1 MKLNI
6 FSLNFPKIIR
16 FIGNALFLIFFLLV
30 LIDPANTLLHKK
42 DIIFILL
49 FGYCILFYKPDLSKI
64 PFIGSLVIAVLI
76 PYLISTMGTKNID
89 MEDIMHVFKSI
100 TPSILLLWVH
110 HFDLLKL
117 SRIPTIIV
125 CLIMDILFLSIIF
138 VPETEGAIYFVATIE
153 SDNVMMAH
161 RWFIGF
167 EVFCMYLKS
176 TVAMILPMALYI
188 YYCVTKGERTWSRW
202 IACAIILFYFTFSG
216 TRTTMLVPFFI
227 IGITIY
233 TTFKDN
239 PKAKLFFYPILLIG
253 GIMFLYLIFLLASDT
268 HEASNLV
275 KYGHIAS
282 YTELFENNPIYL
294 LTGQG
299 PGAYFY
305 SEGFGKYVLQT
316 EWTYL
321 ELVRWFGVFSIL
333 IVGVFFWPLITFWKY
348 RSDNL
353 TFSLLGAYL
362 AYLIIAGTN
371 PLMLSSTG
379 MMALIIAYSYRDH
392 IINKFN

>member
-1 MKLNI
+1 
-6 FSLNFPKIIR
+6 
-16 FIGNALFLIFFLLV
+16 
-30 LIDPANTLLHKK
+30 
-42 DIIFILL
+42 
-49 FGYCILFYKPDLSKI
+49 
-64 PFIGSLVIAVLI
+64 
-76 PYLISTMGTKNID
+76 
-89 MEDIMHVFKSI
+89 
-100 TPSILLLWVH
+100 
-110 HFDLLKL
+110 
-117 SRIPTIIV
+117 
-125 CLIMDILFLSIIF
+125 
-138 VPETEGAIYFVATIE
+138 
-153 SDNVMMAH
+153 
-161 RWFIGF
+161 
-167 EVFCMYLKS
+167 
-176 TVAMILPMALYI
+176 MILPMALYI

-371 PLMLSSTG
+371 PLMSSSTG